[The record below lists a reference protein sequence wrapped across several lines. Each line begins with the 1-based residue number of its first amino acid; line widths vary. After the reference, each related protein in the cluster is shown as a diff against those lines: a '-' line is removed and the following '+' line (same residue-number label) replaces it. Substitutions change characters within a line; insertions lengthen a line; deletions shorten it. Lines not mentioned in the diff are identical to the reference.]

1 MTIPAFGLGTFRL
14 KDDVVIASVKTALE
28 LGYRAVDTAQI
39 YDNEAAVGQAIAES
53 GVPRN
58 ELYITTKIWIEN
70 LSKDKLIPSLKES
83 LKKLR
88 TDYVDLT
95 LIHWPSP
102 GDAVSVEE
110 FMQALLEAKKQG
122 LTREIGIS
130 NFTIPLM
137 EKAIAAVG
145 ADNIATNQI
154 ELSPYLQN
162 RKVVDWAKAHGIHI
176 TSYMTLAYGK
186 ALKDEVIARI
196 AAKHNATPAQVI
208 LAWAMGEG
216 YSVIPSST
224 RRENLASNL
233 LAQDLHLDAEDKNAI
248 AALDCNDRLVSPEGL
263 APAWDFVPLPLFHS
277 SCGSCS
283 YIFAQKVDKCPNT
296 CADGAIAVVN
306 GAERHFYRQTFIGQ
320 QFHQFSPRDLFI
332 NHII

>member
-137 EKAIAAVG
+137 EKAIAAG
-145 ADNIATNQI
+145 AQTISPPTR
-154 ELSPYLQN
+154 LSYLRICRIVRWLTG
-162 RKVVDWAKAHGIHI
+162 RKRTVS
-176 TSYMTLAYGK
+176 TS
-186 ALKDEVIARI
+186 
-196 AAKHNATPAQVI
+196 
-208 LAWAMGEG
+208 
-216 YSVIPSST
+216 
-224 RRENLASNL
+224 
-233 LAQDLHLDAEDKNAI
+233 
-248 AALDCNDRLVSPEGL
+248 
-263 APAWDFVPLPLFHS
+263 PL
-277 SCGSCS
+277 
-283 YIFAQKVDKCPNT
+283 I
-296 CADGAIAVVN
+296 
-306 GAERHFYRQTFIGQ
+306 
-320 QFHQFSPRDLFI
+320 
-332 NHII
+332 

>member
-1 MTIPAFGLGTFRL
+1 MAIPAFGLGTFRL
-14 KDDVVIASVKTALE
+14 KDDVVIASVKTALA

-53 GVPRN
+53 GIPRGD
-58 ELYITTKIWIEN
+58 LYITTKIWTEN

-102 GDAVSVEE
+102 NDAVPVAE
-110 FMQALLEAKKQG
+110 FMQALLEAKEQG

-145 ADNIATNQI
+145 VDNIATNQI

-162 RKVVDWAKAHGIHI
+162 GKVVEWAKQHGIHI

-186 ALKDEVIARI
+186 ALNDEVISRI
-196 AAKHNATPAQVI
+196 AAKHSATPAQVI
-208 LAWAMGEG
+208 LAWAIGEG

-224 RRENLASNL
+224 KRENLASNL
-233 LAQDLHLDAEDKNAI
+233 QALNLKLDAEDKHAI
-248 AALDCNDRLVSPEGL
+248 ATLDCNDRLVSPEGL
-263 APAWDFVPLPLFHS
+263 APQWD
-277 SCGSCS
+277 
-283 YIFAQKVDKCPNT
+283 
-296 CADGAIAVVN
+296 
-306 GAERHFYRQTFIGQ
+306 
-320 QFHQFSPRDLFI
+320 
-332 NHII
+332 

>member
-1 MTIPAFGLGTFRL
+1 MAIPAFGLGTFRL
-14 KDDVVIASVKTALE
+14 KDDVVIASVKAALA

-53 GVPRN
+53 GIPRG
-58 ELYITTKIWIEN
+58 ELYITTKIWTEN

-83 LKKLR
+83 FKKLR

-102 GDAVSVEE
+102 NNAVPVAE
-110 FMQALLEAKKQG
+110 FMQALLEAKEQG

-145 ADNIATNQI
+145 VDNIATNQI

-162 RKVVDWAKAHGIHI
+162 GKVVEWAKQHGIHI

-186 ALKDEVIARI
+186 ALNDEVISRI
-196 AAKHNATPAQVI
+196 AAKHSATPAQVI
-208 LAWAMGEG
+208 LAWAIGEG

-224 RRENLASNL
+224 KRENLASNL
-233 LAQDLHLDAEDKNAI
+233 QALNLKLDAEDKHAI
-248 AALDCNDRLVSPEGL
+248 ATLDCNDRLVSPEGL
-263 APAWDFVPLPLFHS
+263 APQWD
-277 SCGSCS
+277 
-283 YIFAQKVDKCPNT
+283 
-296 CADGAIAVVN
+296 
-306 GAERHFYRQTFIGQ
+306 
-320 QFHQFSPRDLFI
+320 
-332 NHII
+332 

>member
-1 MTIPAFGLGTFRL
+1 LSEYTYKVIKEEVMTIPAFGLGTFRL
-14 KDDVVIASVKTALE
+14 KDDVVITSVKTALE
-28 LGYRAVDTAQI
+28 LGYRAIDTAQI

-53 GVPRN
+53 DVPRS
-58 ELYITTKIWIEN
+58 ELFITTKIWIEN
-70 LSKDKLIPSLKES
+70 LSKDALIPSLKES
-83 LKKLR
+83 LNKLR

-102 GDAVSVEE
+102 NDAVSVEE
-110 FMQALLEAKKQG
+110 FMQALLEAKNSG

-145 ADNIATNQI
+145 AENIATNQI

-162 RKVVDWAKAHGIHI
+162 RRVVEWAKQHGIHI

-186 ALKDEVIARI
+186 ALKDEVIAKI

-216 YSVIPSST
+216 YAVIPSST
-224 RRENLASNL
+224 KRENLASNL
-233 LAQDLHLDAEDKNAI
+233 QAQALTLDEADRTAI
-248 AALDCNDRLVSPEGL
+248 AALECNDRLVSPEGL
-263 APAWDFVPLPLFHS
+263 APDWD
-277 SCGSCS
+277 
-283 YIFAQKVDKCPNT
+283 
-296 CADGAIAVVN
+296 
-306 GAERHFYRQTFIGQ
+306 
-320 QFHQFSPRDLFI
+320 
-332 NHII
+332 